1 MDLQGCRPRG
11 GRSPSPSF
19 SPPALTPDTVPLT
32 VLGAIPEDRRGA
44 PGPGPC
50 AQEGPTLHSV
60 LFCRSLGIPDFW
72 MRGPRVF
79 ILYQAL
85 QTRQPVLPR
94 RNGESSSP
102 PPFFFIVVETADE
115 RETRRESEWP
125 PPFLVAL
132 YPAQQ
137 PGPLAQKCPSRE
149 RVKLPLG
156 SHPASPGTQ
165 STSDKPGTPNLG
177 GPGAGHLSSP
187 KSRSQ
192 CDLGAC
198 EDTRA
203 GAGCRAG
210 SHASHHHL
218 RFSHVGGEIRE
229 CGH

>member
-1 MDLQGCRPRG
+1 MCPSPVCPQCGWGRIPNFPLRSVCLQSLAPALRALPSAPRAGGTVDLQGCRPRG

-102 PPFFFIVVETADE
+102 PPFFSLLWRLQMSEKPEGKASGLPPSSLLC
-115 RETRRESEWP
+115 TR
-125 PPFLVAL
+125 
-132 YPAQQ
+132 
-137 PGPLAQKCPSRE
+137 
-149 RVKLPLG
+149 
-156 SHPASPGTQ
+156 
-165 STSDKPGTPNLG
+165 
-177 GPGAGHLSSP
+177 LSS
-187 KSRSQ
+187 
-192 CDLGAC
+192 LGHWLRNAL
-198 EDTRA
+198 R
-203 GAGCRAG
+203 G
-210 SHASHHHL
+210 S
-218 RFSHVGGEIRE
+218 V
-229 CGH
+229 